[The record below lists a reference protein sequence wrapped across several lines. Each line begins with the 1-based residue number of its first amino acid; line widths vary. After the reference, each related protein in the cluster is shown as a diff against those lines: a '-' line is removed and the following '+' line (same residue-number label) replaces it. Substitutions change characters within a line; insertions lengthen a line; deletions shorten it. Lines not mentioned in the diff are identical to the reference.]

1 MATTYCY
8 YTQTTPTDNNTWT
21 LSMWVKRAEL
31 GTVQNLVGAWDDGSN
46 HCIFRFNADNQLD
59 WYDYQAPASFQLKT
73 NRVFR
78 DVGAWYHLVFVW
90 DSDNVTE
97 ADRMQTWVNGVRETS
112 YATSDYPTSGAST
125 VINVSGRVVEIGRRS
140 DGGYFS
146 GEMSHVQF
154 VDGSALAP
162 TEFGSVDATS
172 GIWKIKTAC
181 YATPGNNGICLKMED
196 RTNLDLDSSSNAFT
210 FTTSG
215 TLTATYDNPSDNFCT
230 LNPLNPQASPSAVT
244 NGNLT
249 TQSASD
255 STYRSSFGTLANS
268 TGKFY
273 FEAECDAVGSGAGV
287 GIIGTEDQLASNSS
301 FGTQST
307 GYNYKSDGNK
317 ENNSSATSYGATYTS
332 GDIIGCALDLTNGTI
347 WFSKNGAWQNSA
359 TIGEIGAGTTTNA
372 AYSSITTEATK
383 FYSPAFTGIVNQIWK
398 INFGNGYFGTT
409 AISSAGTNASEI
421 GSFEYDVPTGFT
433 ALSTKGLNE

>member
-8 YTQTTPTDNNTWT
+8 YTQTTPTDNNKWT

-154 VDGSALAP
+154 VDGLALAP

-230 LNPLNPQASPSAVT
+230 LNPLHLDNITKT
-244 NGNLT
+244 NGNTTATTAADAVWRSTYSTLGDEVGKYYYEAKCVTQGTYTGIGFATIDNMQAVNGNNNFLT
-249 TQSASD
+249 TGG
-255 STYRSSFGTLANS
+255 YG
-268 TGKFY
+268 Y
-273 FEAECDAVGSGAGV
+273 V
-287 GIIGTEDQLASNSS
+287 EDGRKNN
-301 FGTQST
+301 QST
-307 GYNYKSDGNK
+307 
-317 ENNSSATSYGATYTS
+317 ESAYGTSYTT
-332 GDIIGCALDLTNGTI
+332 GDIIGVAFNMTDGNM
-347 WFSKNGAWQNSA
+347 WFSKNGTWQNSA
-359 TIGEIGAGTTTNA
+359 TIGEIAANTTTNA
-372 AYSSITTEATK
+372 AFAGITTGKTYIPAAR
-383 FYSPAFTGIVNQIWK
+383 FYNSTVWSF
-398 INFGNGYFGTT
+398 NFGNGYFGTT
-409 AISSAGTNASEI
+409 AITSAGTNASSI
-421 GSFEYDVPTGFT
+421 GSFEYDVPTNFT